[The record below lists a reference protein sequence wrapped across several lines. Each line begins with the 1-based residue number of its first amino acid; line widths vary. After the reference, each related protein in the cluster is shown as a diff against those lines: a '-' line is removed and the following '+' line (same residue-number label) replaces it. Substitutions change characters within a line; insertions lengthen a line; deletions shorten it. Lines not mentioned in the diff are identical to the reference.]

1 LQSYGFQVIFLILNP
16 LVGKQSILFSEMF
29 VFLFQS
35 NEKDVM
41 VPVLLKNLKRLVFQA
56 HQRRGRF
63 QDELSQKTRV
73 GKQLYIVGNHDESHE
88 NEKGCDSNGLI
99 FFRKHYLV

>member
-1 LQSYGFQVIFLILNP
+1 
-16 LVGKQSILFSEMF
+16 
-29 VFLFQS
+29 
-35 NEKDVM
+35 M

-88 NEKGCDSNGLI
+88 NEK
-99 FFRKHYLV
+99 